1 MATYRGYAK
10 QRYSWKTTTGGIVAL
25 LALILNAAAAML
37 DDDPETMPDWNSV
50 AVAAV
55 AVGTLFARDS
65 DVTSEEAGAK

>member
-1 MATYRGYAK
+1 MSFYGYNK
-10 QRYSWKTTTGGIVAL
+10 RRYSWKTTAGGVVAL
-25 LALILNAAAAML
+25 LALIFSSAAAML